1 MFTTNNSLILFL
13 PTLQV
18 LNPGIRKALGMT
30 RPQVSLL
37 PLFLHLHCVV
47 LPEWA
52 GQRDVTIVAPLPSHF
67 TRALKEL
74 GLSSS
79 GDGSEDVKQLTSS
92 AS

>member
-1 MFTTNNSLILFL
+1 MFTTNNSLISFL

-18 LNPGIRKALGMT
+18 LSSGIKKALGMT

-37 PLFLHLHCVV
+37 PLFLHLHQMV

-52 GQRDVTIVAPLPSHF
+52 GHRDVTIVAPLPSHF

-79 GDGSEDVKQLTSS
+79 GAGSEDVKQLTSS